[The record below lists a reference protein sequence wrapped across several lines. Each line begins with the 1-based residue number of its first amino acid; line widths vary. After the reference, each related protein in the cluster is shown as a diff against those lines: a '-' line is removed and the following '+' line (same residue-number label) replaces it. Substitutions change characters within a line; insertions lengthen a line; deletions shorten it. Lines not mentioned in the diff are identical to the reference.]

1 MESWSLLVSFLIGA
15 AIGSFLNVLVYRSRN
30 NISLFSPSS
39 FCPECEYSIEWY
51 NNIPI
56 LSFLLLGG
64 RCSNCKEEISWQY
77 FLVEL
82 WLALAFLFTALIND
96 YQSETVLLVRNW
108 LIVVV
113 LTFIFVYDLRFQR
126 ILDRVTI
133 PAIFLIFLINIVFGL
148 LTMESM
154 AVAALVAG
162 GFFLLQY
169 LISRGRWIGSGDIRV
184 GVLMGVILG
193 WPNVL
198 LALFLAYVVGAIIS
212 IFLVLV
218 RKKSLASK
226 TSFGVYLSLATFVT
240 LFFGDQ
246 IISWYLN
253 LVLF

>member
-1 MESWSLLVSFLIGA
+1 MEGWSLLISFIIGA
-15 AIGSFLNVLVYRSRN
+15 VIGSFLNVLVYRSRN
-30 NISLFSPSS
+30 NTSLFSPNS
-39 FCPECEYSIEWY
+39 FCPGCEYSIEWY

-64 RCSNCKEEISWQY
+64 RCNNCKEEISWQY

-82 WLALAFLFTALIND
+82 WLALAFLFTAFIND
-96 YQSETVLLVRNW
+96 YQSETVLLLRNW
-108 LIVVV
+108 LIVAV

-126 ILDRVTI
+126 ILDRVTL
-133 PAIFLIFLINIVFGL
+133 PAIVLVFLINVGFGV
-148 LTMESM
+148 LTIESM
-154 AVAALVAG
+154 ALAALIAG

-169 LISRGRWIGSGDIRV
+169 LVSRGRWIGGGDIRV

-198 LALFLAYVVGAIIS
+198 LALFLAYVSGAFVS
-212 IFLVLV
+212 IFLVLA

-226 TSFGVYLSLATFVT
+226 TPFGVYLSLATFFT

-246 IISWYLN
+246 IISWYIN